1 MYVLNKIIFLLSPYE
16 RRRAALLMIML
27 LIMAILDMIGVAS
40 IMPFITVLSNPN
52 IIESNFLLKFM
63 YEKSSLVG
71 VNNLSEFIIALGI
84 LVFFILVLSL
94 TFKGLTTYA
103 QL

>member
-1 MYVLNKIIFLLSPYE
+1 
-16 RRRAALLMIML
+16 MIML

-71 VNNLSEFIIALGI
+71 VNEFRVNL
-84 LVFFILVLSL
+84 
-94 TFKGLTTYA
+94 
-103 QL
+103 